1 MIPLKKPYISL
12 EDNNHNSF
20 LRGIQMKRYI
30 RVNKT
35 TLAEFNTLT
44 VDEVISLLLSI
55 KELEGKNI
63 QAICRSTSVDFLIG
77 DDFYMCE

>member
-12 EDNNHNSF
+12 EGNNHNLL
-20 LRGIQMKRYI
+20 LRGVHMKRYI

-44 VDEVISLLLSI
+44 VDEVVSLLLSI

>member
-1 MIPLKKPYISL
+1 
-12 EDNNHNSF
+12 
-20 LRGIQMKRYI
+20 MKRYI
-30 RVNKT
+30 RANRT
-35 TLAEFNTLT
+35 TLAELNTLT
-44 VDEVISLLLSI
+44 VDEVVSLLFSI

>member
-1 MIPLKKPYISL
+1 MILLKKPYISL
-12 EDNNHNSF
+12 EDINHNSF
-20 LRGIQMKRYI
+20 LRGVQMRRYI

-35 TLAEFNTLT
+35 TLAELNTLT
-44 VDEVISLLLSI
+44 VEEVVSLLLSI